1 MARRYTSKIAGKDA
15 PKKRRYTSRVV
26 KYAKGGL
33 TKDEKASLKETKKA
47 NQAEVKAAKSTGA
60 SKQDIQALKAENKAD
75 LQGLKQDYKA
85 SVGSTVTPPP
95 PAMSPIPAM
104 PEIPVMPEL
113 GPIFDPIGPRGGLQ
127 ELTLSNAPQFTPE
140 QLAELAVATGPMTPA
155 APAPAPAPTPV
166 LAASVDGG
174 PTTGVPSGVQTGM
187 AGVDVSKLPVVR
199 MPETIPESM
208 AGSGEP
214 MPVGGLETIA
224 PPAAPAP
231 ASLWQDFGTPE
242 GVTNKDI
249 RKAEKQ
255 DRAELR
261 SAQSSEIKML
271 ESVLKEQG
279 FTPQEIKQMVN
290 AERKENTAER
300 KEFVSAQKESGLQL
314 WGQQF
319 TRPATAEELTR
330 HPDAVA
336 RNLTA
341 ADIQTAIDA
350 GTLTPPQIRA
360 GNNFSSVTSA
370 NINPEVVDTVLN
382 RMEQGAQFLRDTKM
396 PQLHKKTSG
405 EATISTGLG
414 LEQAYALS
422 QAAADGTVTPDE
434 LVGDFFKQGGAERWT
449 KRYDA
454 IAPFMGDRPVA
465 ASEMADLKLKP
476 VKNQENIFTAKLQG
490 GGDNRMTGVFEYN
503 PETNTYTNKS
513 VIPTKV
519 QVDDG
524 GFLSSPLGALALGA
538 LSYFAAPAVAGMLGG
553 SKVAAGA
560 VLGGLRSALTG
571 GDILKG
577 ALTGGV
583 VPGVANYVGGLDAVK
598 GLASINPALPQTISN
613 IAGSTLGTGIMTD
626 FDPTA
631 MLGAAAGTG
640 VGSFIGGQPNISSV
654 PGVQQ
659 GLANAAGSF
668 TNALIQSGGDV
679 NAALTSGAIGGAQGF
694 LPTQISNKLQN
705 VGVGQ
710 QTGAALG
717 SGLTNYLI
725 GSALGDPNAAARG
738 VLSGAQTYAA
748 PYMSDAQRW
757 LYNTVLNQ
765 QPQQTQQQQ
774 PAGMNYNPFG
784 QPR

>member
-1 MARRYTSKIAGKDA
+1 MARRYTSKIAGKDT

-47 NQAEVKAAKSTGA
+47 NQAEVKAAKSSGA
-60 SKQDIQALKAENKAD
+60 SKQDIQALKAENKSE
-75 LQGLKQDYKA
+75 LQSLKQDYKS

-95 PAMSPIPAM
+95 PAMEPSVPTMAAAGVGAPEMGPVFDPIGPRGGLQVAPPPPAISPPPPAM
-104 PEIPVMPEL
+104 AAPGVGAPEMGPVL
-113 GPIFDPIGPRGGLQ
+113 DPIGPRGGLQ
-127 ELTLSNAPQFTPE
+127 ELTLSNASQFTPE
-140 QLAELAVATGPMTPA
+140 QLAELAVATGPITPTAA
-155 APAPAPAPTPV
+155 APT
-166 LAASVDGG
+166 
-174 PTTGVPSGVQTGM
+174 
-187 AGVDVSKLPVVR
+187 
-199 MPETIPESM
+199 
-208 AGSGEP
+208 
-214 MPVGGLETIA
+214 
-224 PPAAPAP
+224 PAP
-231 ASLWQDFGTPE
+231 ASLWQDLGMPE
-242 GVTNKDI
+242 GATKKDI

-279 FTPQEIKQMVN
+279 FTPQEIKRMVN

-300 KEFVSAQKESGLQL
+300 KEFVSAQKEPGLQL
-314 WGQQF
+314 WAQQF
-319 TRPATAEELTR
+319 TRPATAQELTR

-341 ADIQTAIDA
+341 TDIQAAIDSGA
-350 GTLTPPQIRA
+350 LTPPQIRA

-370 NINPEVVDTVLN
+370 DINPEVIDTVLN

-396 PQLHKKTSG
+396 PQLFKKTSG
-405 EATISTGLG
+405 DATISTGLG

-454 IAPFMGDRPVA
+454 IAPFMGDQPVA

-560 VLGGLRSALTG
+560 VLGGLRSALTN

-583 VPGVANYVGGLDAVK
+583 APAVGDYVGGLESVQGLRNVLPSVSPYFDIPTA
-598 GLASINPALPQTISN
+598 LASGASN
-613 IAGSTLGTGIMTD
+613 LVAAGIQSD
-626 FDPTA
+626 FDPLSTLA
-631 MLGAAAGTG
+631 GGAAGAVGGGIAG
-640 VGSFIGGQPNISSV
+640 VPNI
-654 PGVQQ
+654 PRAD
-659 GLANAAGSF
+659 ANAAFSPNVQ
-668 TNALIQSGGDV
+668 NALASGAANLTNSLIRSGGDI
-679 NAALTSGAIGGAQGF
+679 NTALMSGAIGAAGSY
-694 LPTQISNKLQN
+694 LPTQIA
-705 VGVGQ
+705 GQ
-710 QTGAALG
+710 LNAAGLTGRGTYPFA
-717 SGLTNYLI
+717 SGLSSYMI
-725 GSALGDPNAAARG
+725 GSALGDPNAINRG
-738 VLSGAQTYAA
+738 ILSGAESYLGPVINKA
-748 PYMSDAQRW
+748 REG
-757 LYNTVLNQ
+757 LYSGLMN
-765 QPQQTQQQQ
+765 QTQQQQ
-774 PAGMNYNPFG
+774 PVGMNYNPFS

>member
-1 MARRYTSKIAGKDA
+1 MARRYTSKIAGKDT

-47 NQAEVKAAKSTGA
+47 NQAEVKAAKSSGA
-60 SKQDIQALKAENKAD
+60 SKQDIQALKAENKSE
-75 LQGLKQDYKA
+75 LQSLKQDYKS

-95 PAMSPIPAM
+95 PAMEPSVPTMAAAGVGAPEMGPVFDPIGPRGGLQVAPPPPAISPPPPAM
-104 PEIPVMPEL
+104 AAPGVGAPEMGPVL
-113 GPIFDPIGPRGGLQ
+113 DPIGPRGGLQ
-127 ELTLSNAPQFTPE
+127 ELTLSNASQFTPE
-140 QLAELAVATGPMTPA
+140 QLAELAVATGPITPTAA
-155 APAPAPAPTPV
+155 APT
-166 LAASVDGG
+166 
-174 PTTGVPSGVQTGM
+174 
-187 AGVDVSKLPVVR
+187 
-199 MPETIPESM
+199 
-208 AGSGEP
+208 
-214 MPVGGLETIA
+214 
-224 PPAAPAP
+224 PAP
-231 ASLWQDFGTPE
+231 ASLWQDLGMPE
-242 GVTNKDI
+242 GATKKDI

-279 FTPQEIKQMVN
+279 FTPQEIKRMVN

-300 KEFVSAQKESGLQL
+300 KEFVSAQKEPGLQL
-314 WGQQF
+314 WAQQF
-319 TRPATAEELTR
+319 TRPATAQELTR

-341 ADIQTAIDA
+341 TDIQAAIDSGA
-350 GTLTPPQIRA
+350 LTPPQIRA

-370 NINPEVVDTVLN
+370 DINPEVIDTVLN

-396 PQLHKKTSG
+396 PQLFKKTSG
-405 EATISTGLG
+405 DATISTGLG

-454 IAPFMGDRPVA
+454 IAPFMGDQPVA

-631 MLGAAAGTG
+631 MLGAGAGAG
-640 VGSFIGGQPNISSV
+640 VGSFIGGQPNLSSV

-694 LPTQISNKLQN
+694 LPTQISNQLQN

-710 QTGAALG
+710 QTSTALG

-725 GSALGDPNAAARG
+725 GSALGDPNAVARG

-774 PAGMNYNPFG
+774 PAYMTYNPFS